1 MDAVIG
7 AATDAAMNSSNTQ
20 QPPEDQGEDQ
30 GEDQPER
37 QPARSP
43 AAGEVSTWKF
53 VKWSAISL
61 VCVVALG
68 VAVARVLHE
77 LGIE

>member
-1 MDAVIG
+1 MGAVVG

-20 QPPEDQGEDQ
+20 QPREDLGEDRS
-30 GEDQPER
+30 EL
-37 QPARSP
+37 QPAR
-43 AAGEVSTWKF
+43 AAAKVEFSTWAF